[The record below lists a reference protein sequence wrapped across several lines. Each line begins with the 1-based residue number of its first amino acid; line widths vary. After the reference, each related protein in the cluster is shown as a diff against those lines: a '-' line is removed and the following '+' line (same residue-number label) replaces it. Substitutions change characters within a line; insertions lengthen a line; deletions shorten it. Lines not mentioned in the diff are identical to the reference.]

1 MPSRFLLYLLLG
13 LFLFFLQELV
23 LFPRVY
29 LRPLALL
36 LVYVALRASLVQAWG
51 LAVVVGLLLDSYA
64 LTPFGVHL
72 LGALVLVAVTRLL
85 RQRFLLKSPWS
96 LIPATLMGLILEE
109 LAIRG
114 ILGLLGPRGTFGE
127 NLAFSQIMEIAFTT
141 VLAPVFF
148 GLILALEELW
158 GRLFRAVPGAGAIW

>member
-13 LFLFFLQELV
+13 LFLFYLQELV

-36 LVYVALRASLVQAWG
+36 LIYVALRGSLVQAGG
-51 LAVVVGLLLDSYA
+51 LAVAVGLLLDSYA
-64 LTPFGVHL
+64 LTPFGIHL

-85 RQRFLLKSPWS
+85 RQRFLLMSPWS
-96 LIPATLMGLILEE
+96 LIPAVLLGLVLEE

-114 ILGLLGPRGTFGE
+114 ILGLLGPRGAFWE
-127 NLAFSQIMEIAFTT
+127 NLFYYQGMEIAFTT
-141 VLAPVFF
+141 LLAPVFF
-148 GLILALEELW
+148 GLIRVLEEVW
-158 GRLFRAVPGAGAIW
+158 GRLFRPAPGAGASW